1 MNDADNEK
9 LIYQP
14 IPEFTKSEM
23 NRAISENDFAKLKYV
38 PLFASLYFDDR
49 EFAAEVCIRLASHTD
64 FNVRGL
70 AIESLGHLA
79 RIDKKLDKETVKPL
93 IEKALLDESEF
104 VREKADDAMDEI
116 EFFLKWK
123 FRK

>member
-1 MNDADNEK
+1 MNDSENEK

-14 IPEFTKSEM
+14 IPEFTKIEM
-23 NRAISENDFAKLKYV
+23 EKAISENDVEKLKYV
-38 PLFASLYFDDR
+38 PLFASMYYEDR
-49 EFAAEVCIRLASHTD
+49 DFAVKVCIELASHPD

-70 AIESLGHLA
+70 AIESFGHIA

-93 IEKALLDESEF
+93 IEQALLDESEF
-104 VREKADDAMDEI
+104 VRMKVDDAMDDI
-116 EFFLKWK
+116 KHFLKWK